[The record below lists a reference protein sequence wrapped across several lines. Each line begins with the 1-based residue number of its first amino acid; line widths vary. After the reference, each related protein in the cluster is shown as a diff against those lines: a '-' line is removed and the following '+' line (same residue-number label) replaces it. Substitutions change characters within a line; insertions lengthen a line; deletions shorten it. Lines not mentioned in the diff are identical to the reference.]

1 MHAFAF
7 FCKGAADVNQ
17 VSCVYTMDIRSRGR
31 LCEEIGLYSE
41 VLALDSIE
49 LIPKVDQGKVTK
61 GLVVKLSSFRR
72 ILPGISFMH
81 G

>member
-1 MHAFAF
+1 M
-7 FCKGAADVNQ
+7 NQ
-17 VSCVYTMDIRSRGR
+17 VSCVYTMDISSRGR

-61 GLVVKLSSFRR
+61 GLVVKLSSFGRR
-72 ILPGISFMH
+72 IFPGISFMH